1 MRTVRVLPAEAT
13 EGSARSG
20 GDADADLE
28 GASATNGDCEDL
40 RPDDRYVL
48 LKASGDA
55 WLVRDPA
62 TGERRY
68 LPADRLERVDE
79 PPLAAAAGSVSPTVR
94 GVLTAVRDERTLG
107 LLVTVVDRWF
117 ARGADGDAGEDRDP
131 APTPVRWLLDAT
143 ALCESDLHGALA
155 ELEAAE
161 LIARTE
167 ADALGG
173 GRAYRPTEAAIDA
186 VERLRDA

>member
-1 MRTVRVLPAEAT
+1 MRTVRLLPADET
-13 EGSARSG
+13 TT
-20 GDADADLE
+20 DADGASPASADLD
-28 GASATNGDCEDL
+28 GQPG
-40 RPDDRYVL
+40 DRYVL
-48 LKASGDA
+48 LKASGEA

-79 PPLAAAAGSVSPTVR
+79 PPLAAAAGSVPAPVR
-94 GVLTAVRDERTLG
+94 RVLTAVRDERTLG
-107 LLVTVVDRWF
+107 LLVTVVDRWT
-117 ARGADGDAGEDRDP
+117 GGEEP

-161 LIARTE
+161 LITRTE
-167 ADALGG
+167 SEAPGG
-173 GRAYRPTEAAIDA
+173 GRAYRPTETAVEA
-186 VERLRDA
+186 VERLREV